1 MKNVEKH
8 LVGWLSVCLLLC
20 SFQVWA
26 QGDAGDYLTIVGM
39 VKDKQNKKALE
50 NVNVSVHGSNIGT
63 VTNAEDVYKRQ
74 AQGGAQGGAQAG
86 PDMNGDAGQQD
97 NSKHG
102 DNVQDCLLYTSTLA
116 YIYFV

>member
-20 SFQVWA
+20 SYPVWA

-63 VTNAEDVYKRQ
+63 VTNAEGEFALKIKKTETPREHFTYRLCKYSYLFGERNSRYVDSLV
-74 AQGGAQGGAQAG
+74 
-86 PDMNGDAGQQD
+86 DASFQ
-97 NSKHG
+97 S
-102 DNVQDCLLYTSTLA
+102 
-116 YIYFV
+116 IE

>member
-20 SFQVWA
+20 SYPVWA

-63 VTNAEDVYKRQ
+63 VTNAEGEFAFSTIIRGFS
-74 AQGGAQGGAQAG
+74 A
-86 PDMNGDAGQQD
+86 NTT
-97 NSKHG
+97 
-102 DNVQDCLLYTSTLA
+102 TSFNRLE
-116 YIYFV
+116 

>member
-20 SFQVWA
+20 SSPVWA

-63 VTNAEDVYKRQ
+63 VTNAEGEFALKIKKTEAPRELEISHIGYVNNHISLEKETPHPVCCRTRRRCR
-74 AQGGAQGGAQAG
+74 A
-86 PDMNGDAGQQD
+86 
-97 NSKHG
+97 
-102 DNVQDCLLYTSTLA
+102 
-116 YIYFV
+116 

>member
-20 SFQVWA
+20 SYPVWA

-63 VTNAEDVYKRQ
+63 VTNAEGEFALKIKKTETPRELDISHIGYVNTHI
-74 AQGGAQGGAQAG
+74 G
-86 PDMNGDAGQQD
+86 
-97 NSKHG
+97 S
-102 DNVQDCLLYTSTLA
+102 V
-116 YIYFV
+116 